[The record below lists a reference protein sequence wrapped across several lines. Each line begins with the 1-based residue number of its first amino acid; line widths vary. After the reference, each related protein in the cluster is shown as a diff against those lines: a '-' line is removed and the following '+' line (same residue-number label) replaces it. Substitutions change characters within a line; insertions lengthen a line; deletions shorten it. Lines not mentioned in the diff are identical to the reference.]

1 MGTPYAIR
9 HTPYFLTHLVVAC
22 TVFSVFLRWHCIH
35 SGQSILTCE
44 DTITSGKQWAKVGSI
59 MADCEGKKGQ
69 EADAGGKTATAE
81 ERVQALLEYCN
92 DKDWN
97 DSMESFFNENCAVFE
112 GYEKGGEYSLQQT
125 GVYQEFLDLF
135 DSKLSEYMKQSGYTR
150 REIFS
155 DFRQVES
162 ENPNSFTATAIQFV
176 LAVVEFEVFAELML
190 DSYKTMQSKA
200 GTGSKTQEQ

>member
-1 MGTPYAIR
+1 
-9 HTPYFLTHLVVAC
+9 
-22 TVFSVFLRWHCIH
+22 
-35 SGQSILTCE
+35 
-44 DTITSGKQWAKVGSI
+44 
-59 MADCEGKKGQ
+59 MADYEGKKGL
-69 EADAGGKTATAE
+69 EADAGGKSATAE
-81 ERVQALLEYCN
+81 ERVRKLLEYCN

-97 DSMESFFNENCAVFE
+97 DSMETFFNDNCTVFE
-112 GYEKGGEYSLQQT
+112 GFEKGGEYSLQQT

-176 LAVVEFEVFAELML
+176 LAVVEFKVFASLMY
-190 DSYKTMQSKA
+190 DTYKNNKTTETSNSKE
-200 GTGSKTQEQ
+200 GKE